1 MLHMQ
6 PLSQP
11 IQQLLFRMRGYESR
25 ETPPEDAAVVV
36 EEHRTANPAASLYEN
51 LRYLLDYQ
59 EEHAVRRSAIERILR
74 RSILIERKTLD
85 ARALLSELVEGGYVP
100 RSEATKGVARKITE
114 SFEKAARIL
123 PAVDGRAQLRRAI
136 ISFVASEI
144 ESALAPRDHT
154 LDDALVQALYQT
166 VQPRIAGPEFERDHL
181 EVQIRSACRRALL
194 GSDDATLSYALW
206 LLYVPQWKE
215 GANLEDIISKI
226 PAIIATIRMN
236 VESEVQWQIVQK
248 LKKEVIYF
256 RIIRELVRRDG
267 SLSIDVL
274 GDPKKMEAAT
284 SAFLAEKYAHE
295 NDKAHQ
301 SGTRAVWYLLFTKIF
316 LALVLELPYERYVL
330 GGVTPIPLVIN
341 ILFHP
346 LLLFGLTLEVVSLGQ
361 ANTAAILQGMRVVLY
376 GKDTQP
382 IEIYRHVRFAKTFA
396 ALYALVALGV
406 FGAILAVLQALSFNI
421 VSIVLF
427 YFFFFFVSY
436 FTFRIRYNANRW
448 KVVSD
453 GAFPATVNLLAVPV
467 VRTGHWL
474 SRKFSTINIFI
485 FILDFIIETPFRH
498 MLSFWNQFV
507 RYLRDNVA
515 DVR

>member
-1 MLHMQ
+1 MQ

-25 ETPPEDAAVVV
+25 EELPEDSEVVV
-36 EEHRTANPAASLYEN
+36 EEHRTANPAAALSEN
-51 LRYLLDYQ
+51 LRYLVDYQ

-74 RSILIERKTLD
+74 RSVLIERKTLD

-100 RSEATKGVARKITE
+100 RAGATKGVARKITQ
-114 SFEKAARIL
+114 SIEKAVRIE
-123 PAVDGRAQLRRAI
+123 PALGGSASLKRAVL
-136 ISFVASEI
+136 SYVASEI
-144 ESALAPRDHT
+144 ETVLAPREHL
-154 LDDALVQALYQT
+154 LDDALVQAFYLTAQA
-166 VQPRIAGPEFERDHL
+166 RIQGPEFEKDHL
-181 EVQIRSACRRALL
+181 DVQLRCACRRALL
-194 GSDDATLSYALW
+194 GSDDASLSYALW

-215 GANLEDIISKI
+215 ESGDFQAIAAKV

-236 VESEVQWQIVQK
+236 VGSTVQWQIVQK
-248 LKKEVIYF
+248 LKKECIYF

-267 SLSIDVL
+267 SLAIDVL

-284 SAFLAEKYAHE
+284 TAFLIEKYAEE
-295 NDKAHQ
+295 NDKARS

-330 GGVTPIPLVIN
+330 GGVSPIPLVVN

-346 LLLFGLTLEVVSLGQ
+346 LLLFGLTLEVVSLGT
-361 ANTAAILQGMRVVLY
+361 ANTEAILRGLRVVLY
-376 GKDTQP
+376 GADTQQ
-382 IEIYRHVRFAKTFA
+382 IEIYRRIRFAKTFA
-396 ALYALVALGV
+396 ALYAVVALGV
-406 FGAILAVLQALSFNI
+406 FGAILAILQALSFNI
-421 VSIVLF
+421 VSVVLF

-448 KVVSD
+448 KVLSD
-453 GAFPATVNLLAVPV
+453 GAFPAMVNLLAVPV

-474 SRKFSTINIFI
+474 SRKFATVNIFI

>member
-1 MLHMQ
+1 MQ

-25 ETPPEDAAVVV
+25 EELPEDSEVVV
-36 EEHRTANPAASLYEN
+36 EEHRTANPAAALYEN
-51 LRYLLDYQ
+51 LRYLVDYQ

-74 RSILIERKTLD
+74 RSVLIERKTLD

-100 RSEATKGVARKITE
+100 RAGATKGVARKITQ
-114 SFEKAARIL
+114 SIEKAVRIE
-123 PAVDGRAQLRRAI
+123 PALGGSASLKRAVL
-136 ISFVASEI
+136 SFVASEI
-144 ESALAPRDHT
+144 ETVLAPREHL
-154 LDDALVQALYQT
+154 LDDAVVLAFYQT
-166 VQPRIAGPEFERDHL
+166 VQPRIQGHEFEKDHL
-181 EVQIRSACRRALL
+181 DVQVRCACRRALL
-194 GSDDATLSYALW
+194 GSDDASLSYALW

-215 GANLEDIISKI
+215 ESGDFQAIAAKV
-226 PAIIATIRMN
+226 PAIISTIRMN
-236 VESEVQWQIVQK
+236 VGSTVQWQIVQK
-248 LKKEVIYF
+248 LKKECIYF

-267 SLSIDVL
+267 SLAIDVL

-284 SAFLAEKYAHE
+284 TAFLIEKYAEE
-295 NDKAHQ
+295 NDKARS

-330 GGVTPIPLVIN
+330 GGVSPIPLVVN

-346 LLLFGLTLEVVSLGQ
+346 LLLFGLTLEVVSLGT
-361 ANTAAILQGMRVVLY
+361 ANTEAILRGLRVVLY
-376 GKDTQP
+376 GADTQQ
-382 IEIYRHVRFAKTFA
+382 IEIYRRIRFAKTFA
-396 ALYALVALGV
+396 ALYAVVALGV
-406 FGAILAVLQALSFNI
+406 FGAILAILQALSFNI
-421 VSIVLF
+421 VSVVLF

-448 KVVSD
+448 KVLSD
-453 GAFPATVNLLAVPV
+453 GAFPAMVNLLAVPV

-474 SRKFSTINIFI
+474 SRKFATVNIFI

-507 RYLRDNVA
+507 RYLRENVA